1 MLFNHFT
8 LYVDDPPVSELR
20 EIASHLGRILKD
32 YATLETEIRK
42 VALTKGRQIDELL
55 LALYDEHWEPLRWRM
70 RTAICSP
77 SRCRGAWVDA
87 EIQDTLGRE
96 LLQIWEGFKAV
107 MDEAEKATKVLEW
120 HRAGRLKDNAE
131 RIGNAMS
138 IEQRK
143 KAFIWMMLQERQ
155 PEDVTWAD
163 AVMAVWKE
171 EMLKEGN
178 RLDDL

>member
-1 MLFNHFT
+1 M
-8 LYVDDPPVSELR
+8 SELR
-20 EIASHLGRILKD
+20 EIASHLGRILKG
-32 YATLETEIRK
+32 YAILETEIRK

-55 LALYDEHWEPLRWRM
+55 LALYDEHWESLRWRM

-77 SRCRGAWVDA
+77 SRCREAWVGA
-87 EIQDTLGRE
+87 QIHDTLGSIGYEPIRRE

-131 RIGNAMS
+131 RIGNAIP

-163 AVMAVWKE
+163 AVMGVWKDE
-171 EMLKEGN
+171 TLKEGN